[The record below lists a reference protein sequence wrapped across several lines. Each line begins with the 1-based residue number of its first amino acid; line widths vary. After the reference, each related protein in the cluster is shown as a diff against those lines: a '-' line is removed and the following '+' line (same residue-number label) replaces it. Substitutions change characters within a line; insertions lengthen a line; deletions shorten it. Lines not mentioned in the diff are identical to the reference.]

1 MTSSLRSRSSFL
13 LRDAFIS
20 LFSALLLFGL
30 PLYISDIE
38 ISQSKKQFSS
48 ATLVNNIQMPLDEQV
63 NKLFSAYS
71 YNLDKIKAG
80 RDKVPNLFL
89 ERLPR
94 ELSIIENTTLKKE
107 IFIAAL
113 LPAILKVNEFILFER
128 TKLLKILSSFEE
140 SGSLSANDRYWLEQ
154 KMDRYRLEEFDL
166 DRLRKRMN
174 IIPPSLALTQ
184 AAVESGWGTSR
195 FAQNGNALF
204 GQWTWE
210 DSNGMI
216 PFDRE
221 IGENHSIKTFSSLI
235 EAVESYSLNLNTH
248 EAYQDFRFERDKF
261 ANPNEINVNS
271 LVETLINYS
280 EQGYEYID
288 YLNNVIETNQLQKF
302 DAVELQENSFHDTTI
317 IPDR

>member
-1 MTSSLRSRSSFL
+1 
-13 LRDAFIS
+13 
-20 LFSALLLFGL
+20 
-30 PLYISDIE
+30 
-38 ISQSKKQFSS
+38 
-48 ATLVNNIQMPLDEQV
+48 
-63 NKLFSAYS
+63 
-71 YNLDKIKAG
+71 
-80 RDKVPNLFL
+80 
-89 ERLPR
+89 
-94 ELSIIENTTLKKE
+94 
-107 IFIAAL
+107 
-113 LPAILKVNEFILFER
+113 
-128 TKLLKILSSFEE
+128 
-140 SGSLSANDRYWLEQ
+140 
-154 KMDRYRLEEFDL
+154 MDRYRLEEFDL

>member
-184 AAVESGWGTSR
+184 AAVESGWGDFAFCPEWQRPIRPMDLGR
-195 FAQNGNALF
+195 F
-204 GQWTWE
+204 
-210 DSNGMI
+210 
-216 PFDRE
+216 
-221 IGENHSIKTFSSLI
+221 
-235 EAVESYSLNLNTH
+235 
-248 EAYQDFRFERDKF
+248 
-261 ANPNEINVNS
+261 
-271 LVETLINYS
+271 
-280 EQGYEYID
+280 
-288 YLNNVIETNQLQKF
+288 
-302 DAVELQENSFHDTTI
+302 
-317 IPDR
+317 